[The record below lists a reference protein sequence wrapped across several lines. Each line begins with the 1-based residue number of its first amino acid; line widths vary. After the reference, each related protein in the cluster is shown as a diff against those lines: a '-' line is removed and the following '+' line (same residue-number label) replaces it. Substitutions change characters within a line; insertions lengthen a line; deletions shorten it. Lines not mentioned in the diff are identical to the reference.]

1 LKGEVMPESFR
12 DTFETQIGRTSD
24 KWDSYLAV
32 YDAAFAPYRNQ
43 PISLLEI
50 GIQNGGSLEVHAR
63 YFANHQL
70 IVGCDIHPLC
80 ASLVFPDYEKI
91 RVVVGDA
98 NAHETRAKI
107 ASLTAEFDI
116 IIDDGSHKSDDIILS
131 FLHYFPR
138 LKPGGLFV
146 VEDLHASYW
155 RGYEGGLFHPQSSL
169 AFLKNLT
176 DLVNLE
182 HWGVPLTPQQYLAAL
197 HPQHARSINAC
208 DFSGIR
214 SVQFFN
220 SMCLITKHH
229 PDQVMGLGR
238 RLIRGTRA
246 DVWPGA
252 LQMDGALP
260 QTPDQRD
267 NKWSVPP

>member
-1 LKGEVMPESFR
+1 MSQNFR
-12 DTFETQIGRTSD
+12 ETFETQTGRTTD
-24 KWDSYLAV
+24 KWDSYLTV
-32 YDAAFAPYRNQ
+32 YDEAFEEYRDLT
-43 PISLLEI
+43 ISLLEI

-80 ASLVFPDYEKI
+80 ASLVYPDHDKI

-98 NAHETRAKI
+98 NADETRAKI
-107 ASLTAEFDI
+107 AFLSSEFDI
-116 IIDDGSHKSDDIILS
+116 IIDDGSHRSADIILS
-131 FLHYFPR
+131 FLNYFPR

-155 RGYEGGLFHPQSSL
+155 QGYEGGVFHPQSSL

-182 HWGVPLTPQQYLAAL
+182 HWGVPLTPQQYLAAR
-197 HPQHARSINAC
+197 HPKYSSAISAC
-208 DFSGIR
+208 DFSGIH

-220 SMCLITKHH
+220 SMCLITKHKA
-229 PDQVMGLGR
+229 DRVTSLGQR
-238 RLIRGTRA
+238 RIRGTRA

-252 LQMDGALP
+252 LQVDGALP
-260 QTPDQRD
+260 ETPDQRN
-267 NKWSVPP
+267 NKWSIPE